1 MKTIRELISRL
12 YDSNRLTEYKHVT
25 IKHAGIT
32 FSVKTRVIAGIL
44 RLQVIAQPPSEPAN
58 VRGFSTI
65 DSLDSLLNHI
75 ATLADNLGEPGL
87 KTTKSSVLKNL
98 LNE

>member
-44 RLQVIAQPPSEPAN
+44 RLQVIAQPPAEPTN
-58 VRGFSTI
+58 SRSFSTI
-65 DSLDSLLNHI
+65 ESVDSLLNHI

>member
-12 YDSNRLTEYKHVT
+12 YDSNRLTEYRHIT
-25 IKHAGIT
+25 IKHAGIA
-32 FSVKTRVIAGIL
+32 FSIKTRVIAGIL

-58 VRGFSTI
+58 SRSFSTI
-65 DSLDSLLNHI
+65 ESVDSLLIHI

-87 KTTKSSVLKNL
+87 KTTKSSVLENL